1 MWQQREGV
9 VVVVPAAVRRR
20 GQRGDRGG
28 GYLGGGR
35 EAALPVAGEGGHGSM
50 VGSLCGLG
58 IGRWWGAGDGGATEW
73 RWGHDKAVLRHGC
86 NRLAGERVGA
96 RGWGWPS
103 V

>member
-9 VVVVPAAVRRR
+9 VVVVPAAVRR

-35 EAALPVAGEGGHGSM
+35 ETALPVGGEGGHRSM

-58 IGRWWGAGDGGATEW
+58 NLEVVGCRR
-73 RWGHDKAVLRHGC
+73 RWGHGVA
-86 NRLAGERVGA
+86 VGA
-96 RGWGWPS
+96 RQSSPEAWLH
-103 V
+103 